1 MNAVFNPSA
10 EKCDVLELLALL
22 AVLWCNDLQ
31 CTPIGV

>member
-10 EKCDVLELLALL
+10 EKCDVLELLA
-22 AVLWCNDLQ
+22 VLWCNDLQ